1 MRYMDLYTLLALYKD
16 GDERGWSD
24 EFADLW
30 TRDWPAMYDLCDSV
44 NQYGVRN
51 PILLG
56 NDGRVWDGHHRLAAA
71 TNMGLVTVPVEFA

>member
-16 GDERGWSD
+16 GDEKGWSD
-24 EFADLW
+24 EFAELW
-30 TRDWPAMYDLCDSV
+30 NYDTQKMYDLSDSV
-44 NQYGVRN
+44 NEHGVRN

-56 NDGRVWDGHHRLAAA
+56 NDGRVWDGHHRLEAA

>member
-30 TRDWPAMYDLCDSV
+30 NRDYRAMYDLSDSV

-71 TNMGLVTVPVEFA
+71 TNTGLVTVPVEFA